1 MMRWSIKTIF
11 LGAFAVIL
19 PSLTHPFISRAYPDS
34 ESISFS
40 GSFRTRG
47 EFRDNLDMNS
57 SQNDSFSFVNMRFRF
72 GPTIKIGENLELKG
86 TMQDSRIFGRA
97 ASLISQDSPLEG
109 VNFTATNSRNLESL
123 DIIEG
128 LALLKKSFENF
139 QISTSIGRQRLAYG
153 EHRILGT
160 FDWSNVSNSFD
171 GVKISGIHSVF
182 RTDVLGF
189 IIRENSVAEGA
200 SEIPQP
206 KRNKTS
212 LLGIYNSF
220 NLPEK
225 NNLDI
230 YLLSVIDGTKANYA
244 GVGFENYKRE
254 VSKDALIFA
263 TGLRFSGEKQIR
275 DFTPFLVFEGVYE
288 FGRAWADKLNSFAM
302 SGRIGTK
309 VSPLKVRVFVE
320 YDLAQGTTAKDK
332 EKGIRRTFYNFFP
345 TNHIHYGY
353 ADLFSW
359 KNMHGIRLNTGFT
372 PFEKIS
378 LSFDFWKFWLYT
390 NEDWWYNA
398 GQLVFLRDKLPYP
411 SRDAGSEL
419 DLTLEVEPVKNLKV
433 ESGYSIFFPGELPRK
448 LGKNDPMH
456 WVFLQFMV
464 NF

>member
-1 MMRWSIKTIF
+1 MSI
-11 LGAFAVIL
+11 
-19 PSLTHPFISRAYPDS
+19 AYSDS

-57 SQNDSFSFVNMRFRF
+57 AQNDSFSFVNMRFRF
-72 GPTIKIGENLELKG
+72 GPTIKIGDNIELKG
-86 TMQDSRIFGRA
+86 TLQDSRIFGKA
-97 ASLISQDSPLEG
+97 ASLLSQDAPLEG

-128 LALLKKSFENF
+128 LALIKKSFENF
-139 QISTSIGRQRLAYG
+139 QINAAIGRQRLAYG

-171 GVKISGIHSVF
+171 GIRISGIHSVF
-182 RTDVLGF
+182 RTDFLAF

-200 SEIPQP
+200 AEIPQP
-206 KRNKTS
+206 KRNKVS
-212 LLGIYNSF
+212 LLGVYNSF
-220 NLPEK
+220 NLPGK

-230 YLLSVIDGTKANYA
+230 YLLSLLDGARVNYA

-254 VSKDALIFA
+254 VSKDAFIFA
-263 TGLRFSGEKQIR
+263 SGLRFSGERQIEN
-275 DFTPFLVFEGVYE
+275 FTPFVVFEGVYE
-288 FGRAWADKLNSFAM
+288 FGRAWADKLNSFAI

-309 VSPLKVRVFVE
+309 MSPLKARVFVE
-320 YDLAQGTTAKDK
+320 YDLAQGTTQKDRQN
-332 EKGIRRTFYNFFP
+332 GIRRTFYNFFP

-359 KNMHGIRLNTGFT
+359 KNMHGLRLGTGLA

-398 GQLVFLRDKLPYP
+398 GQLVFLKDKLPYP
-411 SRDAGSEL
+411 SRDAGTEF
-419 DLTLEVEPVKNLKV
+419 DIILEAEPVKSLKV

-456 WVFLQFMV
+456 WVYLQIFI